1 MVKKQTY
8 FNQEKLM
15 TAKILTHTLLATTLA
30 FSSATPWQTTKTTK
44 QQSNS
49 ISTNIDYKN

>member
-1 MVKKQTY
+1 MAKKQTY

-30 FSSATPWQTTKTTK
+30 FSSATPWQTTK